1 MRTLWAALAAAA
13 LGLAPLV
20 AFSAPPPGKI
30 LVEASC
36 FPNPFDSR
44 RAPATLR
51 WHLADAAPVEIVVH
65 SVFGARLWRRS
76 FAAGEPGGRP
86 GVNEVAWDGADDAGR
101 RVSKGLYLLVLRAGG
116 ERRVVKVGV
125 RH

>member
-13 LGLAPLV
+13 LGLAPLA
-20 AFSAPPPGKI
+20 AFSAPAQGHV

-44 RAPATLR
+44 RAPATVR
-51 WHLADAAPVEIVVH
+51 WTLASDAPVEVVVH
-65 SVFGARLWRRS
+65 SVFGARLWRRT
-76 FAAGEPGGRP
+76 FAAGAPGGRP
-86 GVNEVAWDGADDAGR
+86 GLNEVSWDGADDSGR
-101 RVSKGLYLLVLRAGG
+101 KLSKGLYLLVLRAGG

>member
-13 LGLAPLV
+13 LGLAPLA
-20 AFSAPPPGKI
+20 AFSAPAEGTV

-51 WHLADAAPVEIVVH
+51 WTLASEAPVEVAVH
-65 SVFGARLWRRS
+65 SVFGA
-76 FAAGEPGGRP
+76 PGGRP
-86 GVNEVAWDGADDAGR
+86 GPNEVAWDGADDTGR
-101 RVSKGLYLLVLRAGG
+101 KVSKGLYLLVLRAAG